1 MMQEKQIL
9 KPKTPPVQKM
19 PPGAPVPPINPLLRI
34 AGRDPAADAV
44 LVAAL
49 DTDSGQDAPLIQRR
63 DEPRPQSAGD
73 PFQIDL
79 SLALDASPPA
89 ELPNRGVSYAGLTP
103 SQRMAFLQ
111 WAANPLKPAPEAF
124 QRLYV
129 ANLEVGLLDPATRPD
144 GARSGDLEAIRR
156 ELVRCAISPAWRES
170 EWLARA
176 MLLALWL
183 AANGAGI
190 AEWLSTAAPSPAVLS
205 LAVGMQALLGEPLRP
220 GQLPHLAASWGLP
233 NADLPP
239 EVLAL
244 RLSSLTHALGA
255 PPLQVALQRAEDGA
269 AAPRPWRSAHPSL
282 RFSLPQ
288 PNLRPALE
296 PLLADMLAVNDAD
309 NADSADLDT
318 AANAD
323 EPEPDTSQPSMAG
336 MGWRLIL
343 EFGQSRSE
351 FYDHVVQ
358 ICRRMP
364 EYMQIMDENRR
375 LVHRIAFRKS
385 DMRRFWRIWDYVQN
399 WSATRVYLNGEELE
413 KWKIWPYS
421 QHLR

>member
-1 MMQEKQIL
+1 MTREKQIL
-9 KPKTPPVQKM
+9 KPKTPAVRKK
-19 PPGAPVPPINPLLRI
+19 PPGPPVPAINPLLRI
-34 AGRDPAADAV
+34 AGRDPTADAV
-44 LVAAL
+44 LAAAL
-49 DTDSGQDAPLIQRR
+49 QERNGPDALPIQAR
-63 DEPRPQSAGD
+63 DEPAPKEAGD

-111 WAANPLKPAPEAF
+111 WAANPLKPASEAF

-129 ANLEVGLLDPATRPD
+129 ASLEVGLLDPATRPD

-156 ELVRCAISPAWRES
+156 ELVRCAIAPAWRES
-170 EWLARA
+170 EWLART

-183 AANGAGI
+183 TANGSGI
-190 AEWLSTAAPSPAVLS
+190 SEWLSTAAPAPAVLS
-205 LAVGMQALLGEPLRP
+205 LAIGLQALLGEPLRP
-220 GQLPHLAASWGLP
+220 EQLPHLVASWRLP
-233 NADLPP
+233 NADLSP

-244 RLSSLTHALGA
+244 RLSSLTHAFGA
-255 PPLQVALQRAEDGA
+255 PPLQVALQRAADGA

-288 PNLRPALE
+288 PDLRPTLE
-296 PLLADMLAVNDAD
+296 PLLVEMLAVNDAD
-309 NADSADLDT
+309 SAEGVDQDV
-318 AANAD
+318 AA
-323 EPEPDTSQPSMAG
+323 EEPDIAQPSMAD

-351 FYDHVVQ
+351 FYDHAVH

-364 EYMQIMDENRR
+364 EYMQIMDEDRR
-375 LVHRIAFRKS
+375 LVHRVAFRKS

-399 WSATRVYLNGEELE
+399 WSATRVYLNGEEIDR
-413 KWKIWPYS
+413 WKIWPYS
-421 QHLR
+421 QYLR

>member
-1 MMQEKQIL
+1 MTREKQIL
-9 KPKTPPVQKM
+9 KPKTPAVRKT

-34 AGRDPAADAV
+34 AGRDPTADAV
-44 LVAAL
+44 LAAAL
-49 DTDSGQDAPLIQRR
+49 QKHNGPDALPIQAR
-63 DEPRPQSAGD
+63 DGPAPPETGD

-79 SLALDASPPA
+79 SLTLDASPPA
-89 ELPNRGVSYAGLTP
+89 ELPNRSVSYAGLTP
-103 SQRMAFLQ
+103 AQRMAFLQ
-111 WAANPLKPAPEAF
+111 WAANPLKPAPETF
-124 QRLYV
+124 QRLYI
-129 ANLEVGLLDPATRPD
+129 ASLEVGLLDPAMRLD
-144 GARSGDLEAIRR
+144 GARGGDLEAVRR
-156 ELVRCAISPAWRES
+156 ELVRCAVSPAWRES

-176 MLLALWL
+176 LLLALWL
-183 AANGAGI
+183 TANGSGV
-190 AEWLSTAAPSPAVLS
+190 AEWLSAASPSPAVLS
-205 LAVGMQALLGEPLRP
+205 LALGLQALLGEPLRSE
-220 GQLPHLAASWGLP
+220 QLPHLAASWNLP

-255 PPLQVALQRAEDGA
+255 APLQVALQRAVDGA

-288 PNLRPALE
+288 PNLRSTLE
-296 PLLADMLAVNDAD
+296 PLLAEMLSVNDAGI
-309 NADSADLDT
+309 AGSADQD
-318 AANAD
+318 AD
-323 EPEPDTSQPSMAG
+323 VEEPDPDATQPSMAD

-351 FYDHVVQ
+351 FCDHVVQ
-358 ICRRMP
+358 ICRRQP
-364 EYMQIMDENRR
+364 EYMQIMDEDRR
-375 LVHRIAFRKS
+375 LVHRVAFRKS
-385 DMRRFWRIWDYVQN
+385 DMRRFWRIWDFVQN